1 MYLSQLLLTSFLLAI
16 SSVNAQNSEWANSMG
31 SSEFDLGN
39 AITIDDLG
47 NSYTTGQFRQTV
59 DFDPGA
65 GISEMTS
72 AGLHDAYI
80 RKLDSDGNFIWAKS
94 LRGSNFLSG
103 HSIAVDASENVYV
116 VGHFFNTVDFDPGP
130 GIFNLTSAG
139 NEDAFVLKLDPSGN
153 FLWAE
158 RFGST
163 DDDVARSIVI
173 DNDNNLCITGFYI
186 LTVDFDPGIG
196 IATHTSVGTSIYSDV
211 FVLKLNA
218 SGEYIWSKSM
228 GGPDSDMSYG
238 IATDDVNNLYVTGH
252 FRDVADFDPGIGVF
266 SSTAMGQYDIF
277 IVKLDVSGNFLWMKS
292 IGSADNDE
300 GYAIVAE
307 GPQGVAITG
316 YFSGTA
322 DFDPGVSV
330 YNLTSNGGQDIFVLK
345 LDGGGNFLWANA
357 MGSTGNDVATSIAAD
372 GIGSLYLTGQYWNT
386 ADLDAGPGVL
396 EFTSN
401 GEGDI
406 FIQKLSNI
414 GAMQWT
420 VSEGGSGDEAG
431 KGIAMYGTS
440 FVHLIGGFKNTV
452 DFDVDASIY
461 ELTSVGS
468 YDIFEQKLGTATDG
482 ASLNDLTKSAFV
494 NMYPNPTAG
503 KLTIEVLGDVIEVA
517 SIHLLDING
526 RILNEMTFNGTA
538 VELNL
543 SNYENGV
550 YFVEIVSQNTQ
561 IDNRRIVV
569 LH

>member
-1 MYLSQLLLTSFLLAI
+1 MNLRQLFFASCTLGI
-16 SSVNAQNSEWANSMG
+16 SIVHAQNSEWANSMG
-31 SSEFDLGN
+31 STEFDLGN
-39 AITIDDLG
+39 AITSDDLG

-59 DFDPGA
+59 DFDPGPGTA
-65 GISEMTS
+65 EMTA
-72 AGLHDAYI
+72 AGLHDAFI

-94 LRGSNFLSG
+94 LKGSNFVSGLSV
-103 HSIAVDASENVYV
+103 AVDASENVYA
-116 VGHFFNTVDFDPGP
+116 VGYFFNTVDFDPGP

-163 DDDVARSIVI
+163 DDDYARSIVI
-173 DNDNNLCITGFYI
+173 DNDNNLCITGFYN

-196 IATHTSVGTSIYSDV
+196 MATHTSVGTSIYSDV

-238 IATDDVNNLYVTGH
+238 ISTDDVNNVYVTGH
-252 FRDVADFDPGIGVF
+252 FRDVADFDPGAGVF
-266 SSTAMGQYDIF
+266 SATAMGQYDIF
-277 IVKLDVSGNFLWMKS
+277 IVKLDVNGNFLWMKS
-292 IGSADNDE
+292 IGSTDNDE

-330 YNLTSNGGQDIFVLK
+330 YNLTSNGGQDVFVLK

-357 MGSTGNDVATSIAAD
+357 MGSTGNDIATSIAAD

-386 ADLDAGPGVL
+386 ADLDAGVGIL

-420 VSEGGSGDEAG
+420 VSEGGSGDETG

-468 YDIFEQKLGTATDG
+468 YDIFEQKLGTSTDG
-482 ASLNDLTKSAFV
+482 VGINILTKSDQINV
-494 NMYPNPTAG
+494 YPNPTAG
-503 KLTIEVLGDVIEVA
+503 KLTIEVLDDLIEVT
-517 SIHLLDING
+517 SIHVLNVSGQIINKVP
-526 RILNEMTFNGTA
+526 FNGTT

-550 YFVEIVSQNTQ
+550 YFLEIVSQNTQ
-561 IDNRRIVV
+561 IDNRQIVV
-569 LH
+569 IH